1 MDVACN
7 VVCLHGPE
15 PVLTIR
21 MMGQA
26 VAITKNGKEVKRPRI
41 LISISVRFC
50 HVTNRGDGREPIFQD
65 DGDRQR
71 FVKTP
76 SGGCL
81 ACRCHAGFIVE
92 SIR

>member
-7 VVCLHGPE
+7 IVCLHGPE
-15 PVLTIR
+15 LVLTIR

-26 VAITKNGKEVKRPRI
+26 VAIIKNGKEVKRPRV
-41 LISISVRFC
+41 LSSISAIY

-76 SGGCL
+76 FQSQFQRLRGPEHRL
-81 ACRCHAGFIVE
+81 AP
-92 SIR
+92 S